1 MGADL
6 VGLVNLTRL
15 MARSSGRAEVAVG
28 LIDGPV
34 AASHRELAGSVRD
47 CLGACQR
54 VASAAC
60 RHGTLVAGIL
70 SADRSSDAP
79 GICPGCTLLVRPI
92 FEEVKGSGGR
102 LTAAPAELAEAFVEC
117 VDSGAW
123 VINVS
128 AVVTRVFTRSDAA
141 ISSALDY
148 AARRGVVVVAAAG
161 NDAII
166 GSSPVTRHR
175 WAIPVAA
182 CDSDGAP
189 LATSNLGSSIGRR
202 GVRAPGLGVTSLA
215 ATGGSAPISGSS
227 AAAAFVTGTVAL
239 LWSIFPNAR
248 PGHVIRA
255 VTQAQRAR
263 LRSVVPPLL
272 DAWSA
277 YVSLRGMPAGARNAR
292 RAA

>member
-1 MGADL
+1 MNVDL
-6 VGLVNLTRL
+6 LRLVNLPWL
-15 MARSSGRAEVAVG
+15 MARSSGRAEVVVG

-34 AASHRELAGSVRD
+34 AASHRDLAGAVRD
-47 CLGACQR
+47 PRGACQR

-70 SADRSSDAP
+70 SADRGSGAP

-92 FEEVKGSGGR
+92 FEEVPASGG
-102 LTAAPAELAEAFVEC
+102 LPTARPAELAEALVEC

-128 AVVTRVFTRSDAA
+128 AVVSRVFTRSDAA
-141 ISSALDY
+141 ITSSFDY

-161 NDAII
+161 NDATI

-182 CDSDGAP
+182 CDRFGAP
-189 LATSNLGSSIGRR
+189 LPTSNLGSSIGRR
-202 GVRAPGLGVTSLA
+202 GLRAPGLGVTSLA
-215 ATGGSAPISGSS
+215 VPGGSAAFSGSS

-239 LWSIFPNAR
+239 L
-248 PGHVIRA
+248 
-255 VTQAQRAR
+255 
-263 LRSVVPPLL
+263 RSLFLNTPAEEVA
-272 DAWSA
+272 AW
-277 YVSLRGMPAGARNAR
+277 
-292 RAA
+292 